1 MHFLSHLVD
10 SLVLVASKCVR
21 SSATYHIFLLTYSV
35 RRKKHYYVLVKY
47 KKSRLKRS
55 AHHRKDKRDFSK
67 SRRIHL
73 RFRFDHLNY
82 LHGTFLWN
90 KAQLEESCLFFS
102 YSEQQKI
109 YSIQICKAENR
120 LSYQR
125 IPLKKIGVKI
135 LTPFQVAC
143 TYNCTDSFLK
153 THDPMQSNLQ

>member
-102 YSEQQKI
+102 YSRGPITRGDTLI
-109 YSIQICKAENR
+109 YFWSTV
-120 LSYQR
+120 
-125 IPLKKIGVKI
+125 PLIRPYSPIYV
-135 LTPFQVAC
+135 
-143 TYNCTDSFLK
+143 N
-153 THDPMQSNLQ
+153 